1 MKINVTLN
9 DLTKRT
15 SCYNSIGAGVRALK
29 ASLKYI
35 TAIIGNVFTSPT
47 LNLGFASY
55 QCNTKK
61 Q

>member
-1 MKINVTLN
+1 MISPKEQAVVI
-9 DLTKRT
+9 
-15 SCYNSIGAGVRALK
+15 CNSIGAGVRALK

-47 LNLGFASY
+47 LNLGFAYY
-55 QCNTKK
+55 QCNTKN

>member
-1 MKINVTLN
+1 MISPKEQAVVI
-9 DLTKRT
+9 
-15 SCYNSIGAGVRALK
+15 CNSIGAGVRALK

-35 TAIIGNVFTSPT
+35 TAIIGNVFTSPA

-61 Q
+61 QEC